1 MVWDFWFRNNTEN
14 IKPRNE
20 INQLIRDV
28 PQTIRNNKKK
38 INGWSFWYSIYWEI
52 CWKMSEQSKQYNA
65 QSWVDFLVFYFL
77 GEMGGFFGILFI
89 GSYVGKGVNSANNIM
104 HRAGPNF

>member
-28 PQTIRNNKKK
+28 PQTIRSNKKK
-38 INGWSFWYSIYWEI
+38 N
-52 CWKMSEQSKQYNA
+52 K
-65 QSWVDFLVFYFL
+65 WVEFLVFYLL
-77 GEMGGFFGILFI
+77 GDMLE
-89 GSYVGKGVNSANNIM
+89 NE
-104 HRAGPNF
+104 